1 MTVVV
6 VLARLLVATTLLV
19 SGLAKLV
26 TPAGT
31 RQAVAELRVPEWMA
45 APISWGLPAVELVLA
60 GGLFTGWTGR
70 WAAASAAIFL
80 TGVSVPVARAMR
92 RGESPGCNCFGKLS
106 RSGVSSHT
114 LARNGALVLVAA
126 LGAAGN
132 VNVADAVASNGPTLD
147 LAYFLVAVVAVEAWV
162 IWHLV
167 RQNRRLV
174 LSAPRVEGEE
184 GAVPPRRRPSPLPA
198 GALAPDF
205 DLPCPEGGRRSL
217 QDLLDRGPEG
227 AVLVFVAPG
236 CAGCQPVIEHIA
248 TLSGPGPVAIAVLAR
263 RGASELSLLL
273 GQDGATSTVLECDAG
288 VAAAY
293 GVTVVPAAI
302 IVDTDGRTAA
312 PMAVGPDD
320 VVGLLGARGA
330 VQMAGW

>member
-1 MTVVV
+1 MTFVV
-6 VLARLLVATTLLV
+6 VLARLFVAATFIV
-19 SGLAKLV
+19 SGVAKLI

-31 RQAVAELRVPEWMA
+31 RQAVAELKAPAWMA
-45 APISWGLPAVELVLA
+45 APVSWGLPVVELVLA
-60 GGLFTGWTGR
+60 GALLTGWTGR

-80 TGVSVPVARAMR
+80 AVVSVPVARAML
-92 RGESPGCNCFGKLS
+92 RGESPNCNCFGKLS
-106 RSGVSSHT
+106 RSGVSSRT
-114 LARNGALVLVAA
+114 LARNSALVLVAA
-126 LGAAGN
+126 LGAAGS
-132 VNVADAVASNGPTLD
+132 VNVADAVRSNGPTLN
-147 LAYFLVAVVAVEAWV
+147 LAYFLAAVSALEAWV

-167 RQNRRLV
+167 LQNRRLV
-174 LSAPRVEGEE
+174 LSASRPEGEE
-184 GAVPPRRRPSPLPA
+184 GPGPTRRQPSPLPA
-198 GALAPDF
+198 GAPAPEF

-217 QDLLDRGPEG
+217 QDLLALGPEG

-263 RGASELSLLL
+263 RGAAELSVLL
-273 GQDGATSTVLECDAG
+273 GRDGATATVLECDAG

-302 IVDTDGRTAA
+302 LVGTDGRTGV

-320 VVGLLGARGA
+320 VVSLLGAPRA